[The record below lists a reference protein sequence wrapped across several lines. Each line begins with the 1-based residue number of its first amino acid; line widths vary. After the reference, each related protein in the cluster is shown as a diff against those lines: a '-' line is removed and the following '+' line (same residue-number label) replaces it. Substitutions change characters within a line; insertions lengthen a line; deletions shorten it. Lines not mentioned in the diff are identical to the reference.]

1 MRKLL
6 LILLFISQYATA
18 DEIQLNTFQNG
29 EVADADEVNQNF
41 DNLKQVVQQLNQ
53 TIKRVSCNALEGVY
67 LNDSCTSPELSSE
80 VELDNPVNNH
90 VFLSF
95 DTSNFEFESSTGM
108 EISIYSDGTG
118 NSPVDC
124 FLVSESSGI
133 LFHFDTINNE
143 YGADQTSADWTI
155 QDRLTHNIV
164 CSTSS
169 ALDLEVAVEFY

>member
-1 MRKLL
+1 MRSLIF
-6 LILLFISQYATA
+6 LILLSPFVFA

-41 DNLKQVVQQLNQ
+41 DNLKQVVEQLNQ
-53 TIKRVSCNALEGVY
+53 TIKRVSCNALQGVY

-90 VFLSF
+90 TFLSF

-143 YGADQTSADWTI
+143 YGAGQTSADWTI